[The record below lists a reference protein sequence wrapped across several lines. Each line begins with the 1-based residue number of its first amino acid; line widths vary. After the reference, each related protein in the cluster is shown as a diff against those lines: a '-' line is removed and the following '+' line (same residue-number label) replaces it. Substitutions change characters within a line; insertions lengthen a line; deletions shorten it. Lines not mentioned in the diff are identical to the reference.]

1 MQKEERRIDGNIVN
15 ATLFVCDKSR
25 SFVLYT
31 TSNSAKITTSID
43 CADTN
48 KGVNCSGE
56 ECHISK

>member
-48 KGVNCSGE
+48 
-56 ECHISK
+56 